1 MRMKTELSGFVEGKA
16 ELFFAIIF
24 ANLADDT
31 GGMLLHRQ
39 ARWLHCI
46 RVCSRNSRAE
56 PENFGGTA
64 EIGGRDAR
72 DARATQI
79 PMGEG
84 RAFAAPK
91 RLRPR
96 RRGEGNGVSK
106 SEVIFARVPSAH
118 WAMPPAYMIGDS

>member
-1 MRMKTELSGFVEGKA
+1 MVTP
-16 ELFFAIIF
+16 
-24 ANLADDT
+24 
-31 GGMLLHRQ
+31 RQ
-39 ARWLHCI
+39 THVRKHPQASCLPDI
-46 RVCSRNSRAE
+46 RVGSRNLRAE

-64 EIGGRDAR
+64 EIGGR

-96 RRGEGNGVSK
+96 RRGEGERAPK
-106 SEVIFARVPSAH
+106 SEVVFARALKLLADTEEMFVAAQEKLPST
-118 WAMPPAYMIGDS
+118 DCR